1 MATTSSGSVT
11 TSTVNGTSR
20 ITGLSSGLDVDS
32 IVKGLM
38 DAEKVKLYKMEQQED
53 LLTWKQDAYRTTMG
67 TMNTFSSTYLDT
79 LTSGS
84 ITKQGTFLQYDAES
98 SDTAYVTAAASAN
111 AKVGSHTLA
120 VSQLATAGTLSS
132 GGAVTGTANPT
143 YGTTGTWAVTVNG
156 TNYTVN
162 LSSSITDLASLQS
175 AVDSAVGSNKLRL
188 GTTSSGN
195 LTVTATNSSVQSYTV
210 GIQSSLGIGATA
222 TTTPTYGSGSWSL
235 TVNGTAYT
243 VDLSSATDLA
253 TLQSAVDTT
262 CGSGK
267 LTIGTNSSGYLTV
280 TAGSG
285 VSSYVVGAQSSLGF
299 GATPATTGTTKG
311 VQGSTAPTYGFTS
324 GTTWTMYVDEKS
336 YSVDLSSVTD
346 TTTLQAAINK
356 AVGSGKVTVG
366 TTSGCLTLTPADS
379 GVQYISVATQNLL
392 GFTTSGVL
400 ANRITTSQT
409 LSTINS
415 SLNSSFS
422 FNSSDEISF
431 TINGES
437 FTFDK
442 DDTLSALMSTV
453 NKSDAGVTMSYD
465 SINDKILLTS
475 KTMGAGAT
483 LTASDNASGGTFIS
497 TLLNCDLAGKDSK
510 LTLDGQALTRNS
522 NTVTVDG
529 VTYTLNKVT
538 TSDITIGVTQNT
550 DATFDAITKFVNGY
564 NTLIDTIRGKL
575 TEKYSRDYQPL
586 TDAQKSSMSDSDITA
601 WEKKAKT
608 GLLQRDDM
616 LQSFLD
622 ELRSAFMA
630 SVPGVSQTL
639 KTIGITSSS
648 YSDYGKLTIDESTL
662 KTAIKSDP
670 EGIMNLFSQKSTSYS
685 TSSVRSLSG
694 TEQAVRY
701 KEEGYGMRFYD
712 IFQKYVGTS
721 RDSAGNKGLL
731 VEKAGLADDASASDN
746 SLSDQLDDMKER
758 ITNEEKRLS
767 LVQTRYYTEYTNMET
782 YLNKLTT
789 QMSVF
794 SNNSS
799 G

>member
-1 MATTSSGSVT
+1 MATTSSGAVT

-53 LLTWKQDAYRTTMG
+53 LLTWKQEAYRSTMG
-67 TMNTFSSTYLDT
+67 TMSTFSSTYLDT
-79 LTSGS
+79 LSSSS
-84 ITKQGTFLQYDAES
+84 ITKQGNFLQYEAES
-98 SDTAYVTAAASAN
+98 SDSAYITAEASAN

-120 VSQLATAGTLSS
+120 VSQLATASTRSS
-132 GGAVTGTANPT
+132 SAAVTK
-143 YGTTGTWAVTVNG
+143 
-156 TNYTVN
+156 
-162 LSSSITDLASLQS
+162 DL
-175 AVDSAVGSNKLRL
+175 
-188 GTTSSGN
+188 
-195 LTVTATNSSVQSYTV
+195 
-210 GIQSSLGIGATA
+210 
-222 TTTPTYGSGSWSL
+222 
-235 TVNGTAYT
+235 
-243 VDLSSATDLA
+243 
-253 TLQSAVDTT
+253 
-262 CGSGK
+262 
-267 LTIGTNSSGYLTV
+267 
-280 TAGSG
+280 
-285 VSSYVVGAQSSLGF
+285 
-299 GATPATTGTTKG
+299 TGTTNLLAG
-311 VQGSTAPTYGFTS
+311 VTLAS
-324 GTTWTMYVDEKS
+324 GTTWKITVDGTS
-336 YSVDLSSVTD
+336 YSVDLSGVKIKKYSD
-346 TTTLQAAINK
+346 YPTTCLDDLKAAIDK
-356 AVGSGKVTVG
+356 AVGSGKVKLSEDSSTG
-366 TTSGCLTLTPADS
+366 KLTIATIAGS
-379 GVQYISVATQNLL
+379 GVQAVTVAAQSTL
-392 GFTTSGVL
+392 GFAASQS
-400 ANRITTSQT
+400 NRLDTSQT
-409 LSTINS
+409 LSNINS
-415 SLNSSFS
+415 SLTSQFS
-422 FNSSDEISF
+422 FNGSQEISF

-442 DDTLSALMSTV
+442 DDTLSAVMSTV

-465 SINDKILLTS
+465 SMNDKIVLTS

-483 LTASDNASGGTFIS
+483 LTASDNSGGGSFIS
-497 TLLNCDLAGKDSK
+497 TLLNTDTAGKDAK

-529 VTYTLNKVT
+529 VTYTLNKKT
-538 TSDITIGVTQNT
+538 TSDITIGVTQNS
-550 DATFDAITKFVNGY
+550 DATFDVITKFVNGY

-586 TDAQKSSMSDSDITA
+586 TDAQKSSMSESDITA

-630 SVPGVSQTL
+630 SVPGVSLTL
-639 KTIGITSSS
+639 KSIGITSSS

-662 KTAIKSDP
+662 KSAIKTDP
-670 EGIMNLFSQKSTSYS
+670 EGVMNLFSQKSTSYS

-731 VEKAGLADDASASDN
+731 VEKAGLADDASSADN
-746 SLSDQLDDMKER
+746 SLSDQMEDMKER

>member
-1 MATTSSGSVT
+1 MATTSSGAVT

-111 AKVGSHTLA
+111 AKVASHTLA

-132 GGAVTGTANPT
+132 GGAAVATTAPT
-143 YGTTGTWAVTVNG
+143 Y
-156 TNYTVN
+156 
-162 LSSSITDLASLQS
+162 S
-175 AVDSAVGSNKLRL
+175 
-188 GTTSSGN
+188 
-195 LTVTATNSSVQSYTV
+195 
-210 GIQSSLGIGATA
+210 
-222 TTTPTYGSGSWSL
+222 GSGTWSL

-243 VDLSSATDLA
+243 VDLTGVTDLA
-253 TLQSAVDTT
+253 SLQSKVDTAV
-262 CGSGK
+262 GSNK

-280 TAGSG
+280 TSTNNSVA
-285 VSSYVVGAQSSLGF
+285 SYTVGTQSNLGF
-299 GATPATTGTTKG
+299 ASSSSVTSGTTKG

-336 YSVDLSSVTD
+336 YSIDLSSVTD
-346 TTTLQAAINK
+346 TTTLQAAIDK

-379 GVQYISVATQNLL
+379 GIQYISVATQNLL

-415 SLNSSFS
+415 SLRSSFS

-465 SINDKILLTS
+465 SINDKIVLTS

>member
-1 MATTSSGSVT
+1 MATTSSGAVT

-38 DAEKVKLYKMEQQED
+38 DAEKVKLSKMEQQED
-53 LLTWKQDAYRTTMG
+53 LLTWKQEAYRTTMG

-79 LTSGS
+79 LSSSS
-84 ITKQGTFLQYDAES
+84 ITKQGNFLRYEAES
-98 SDTAYVTAAASAN
+98 SDSAYITAEASAN

-120 VSQLATAGTLSS
+120 VSQLATAHTLSS
-132 GGAVTGTANPT
+132 GSAVSKGLTGTA
-143 YGTTGTWAVTVNG
+143 
-156 TNYTVN
+156 
-162 LSSSITDLASLQS
+162 LSSFPIAFS
-175 AVDSAVGSNKLRL
+175 
-188 GTTSSGN
+188 
-195 LTVTATNSSVQSYTV
+195 
-210 GIQSSLGIGATA
+210 
-222 TTTPTYGSGSWSL
+222 
-235 TVNGTAYT
+235 
-243 VDLSSATDLA
+243 
-253 TLQSAVDTT
+253 
-262 CGSGK
+262 
-267 LTIGTNSSGYLTV
+267 
-280 TAGSG
+280 
-285 VSSYVVGAQSSLGF
+285 
-299 GATPATTGTTKG
+299 
-311 VQGSTAPTYGFTS
+311 S
-324 GTTWTMYVDEKS
+324 GTTWEIKVDGKA
-336 YSVDLSSVTD
+336 YSVDLSSVTITD
-346 TTTLQAAINK
+346 PASDPDPLTYDATLGSLRDAIDK
-356 AVGSGKVTVG
+356 AVGAGKLNIDIASGA
-366 TTSGCLTLTPADS
+366 LTITADDS
-379 GVQYISVATQNLL
+379 GVQSITIAAQSTL
-392 GFTTSGVL
+392 GFAASQS
-400 ANRITTSQT
+400 NRLDTSQT
-409 LSTINS
+409 LSNINS
-415 SLNSSFS
+415 SLTSQFS
-422 FNSSDEISF
+422 FNGSQEISF

-442 DDTLSALMSTV
+442 DDTLSAVMSTV

-465 SINDKILLTS
+465 SMNDKIVLTS

-483 LTASDNASGGTFIS
+483 LTASDNSGGGSFIS
-497 TLLNCDLAGKDSK
+497 TLLNTDTAGKDAK

-529 VTYTLNKVT
+529 VTYTLNKKT
-538 TSDITIGVTQNT
+538 TSDITIGVTQNS
-550 DATFDAITKFVNGY
+550 DATFDVITKFVNGY

-586 TDAQKSSMSDSDITA
+586 TDAQKSSMSESDITA

-630 SVPGVSQTL
+630 SVPGVSLTL
-639 KTIGITSSS
+639 KSIGITSSS

-662 KTAIKSDP
+662 KSAIKTDP
-670 EGIMNLFSQKSTSYS
+670 EGVMNLFSQKSTSYS

-731 VEKAGLADDASASDN
+731 VEKAGLADDASSADN
-746 SLSDQLDDMKER
+746 SLSDQMEDMKER

>member
-11 TSTVNGTSR
+11 TSTVNGTTR

-53 LLTWKQDAYRTTMG
+53 LLTWRQEAYRNTMG
-67 TMNTFSSTYLDT
+67 TMNTFSSTYLDS
-79 LTSGS
+79 LSTSS
-84 ITKQGTFLQYDAES
+84 ITKQGNFLQYEAES
-98 SDTAYVTAAASAN
+98 SDTAYVTADASAN
-111 AKVGSHTLA
+111 AKVGTHTLA
-120 VSQLATAGTLSS
+120 VSQLATARTLS
-132 GGAVTGTANPT
+132 
-143 YGTTGTWAVTVNG
+143 NG
-156 TNYTVN
+156 
-162 LSSSITDLASLQS
+162 
-175 AVDSAVGSNKLRL
+175 
-188 GTTSSGN
+188 
-195 LTVTATNSSVQSYTV
+195 
-210 GIQSSLGIGATA
+210 SSL
-222 TTTPTYGSGSWSL
+222 S
-235 TVNGTAYT
+235 
-243 VDLSSATDLA
+243 
-253 TLQSAVDTT
+253 
-262 CGSGK
+262 
-267 LTIGTNSSGYLTV
+267 
-280 TAGSG
+280 
-285 VSSYVVGAQSSLGF
+285 
-299 GATPATTGTTKG
+299 KG
-311 VQGSTAPTYGFTS
+311 VQGSAAPTYSFTS
-324 GTTWTMYVDEKS
+324 GTTWKMYVDEKL

-346 TTTLQAAINK
+346 QTSLQTAIDN

-366 TTSGCLTLTPADS
+366 TNAGCLTLTAVDA
-379 GVQYISVATQNLL
+379 GVQYISVATQDLL
-392 GFTTSGVL
+392 GFTSSSVL

-409 LSTINS
+409 LSNINS
-415 SLNSSFS
+415 SLTSQIS

-431 TINGES
+431 TINGQS

-442 DDTLSALMSTV
+442 DDTLSAVMSTV
-453 NKSDAGVTMSYD
+453 NKSDAGVTMTYD
-465 SINDKILLTS
+465 SMKDKLVLTS

-483 LTASDNASGGTFIS
+483 LTASDNTDGGSFIS
-497 TLLNCDLAGKDSK
+497 TLLNTDTAGKDAK

-529 VTYTLNKVT
+529 VTYTLNKET
-538 TSDITIGVTQNT
+538 TSDITIGVTQNS
-550 DATFDAITKFVNGY
+550 DATLDVITKFVNGY

-575 TEKYSRDYQPL
+575 IEKYDRDYQPL
-586 TDAQKSSMSDSDITA
+586 TDAQKSSMSASDITA

-616 LQSFLD
+616 LQGFLD
-622 ELRSAFMA
+622 ELRGAFTA
-630 SVPGVSQTL
+630 SVPGVSLTL

-648 YSDYGKLTIDESTL
+648 YEDYGKLTIDEATL
-662 KTAIKSDP
+662 KEAIKTDP
-670 EGIMNLFSQKSTSYS
+670 EGVMDLFSQKSTSYS
-685 TSSVRSLSG
+685 TSSVRSLNG

-731 VEKAGLADDASASDN
+731 VEKAGLADDASSTDN
-746 SLSDQLDDMKER
+746 SLSDQLEDMKER

-794 SNNSS
+794 SNNS
-799 G
+799 GG

>member
-11 TSTVNGTSR
+11 TSTVNGTTR

-38 DAEKVKLYKMEQQED
+38 DAEKVKLNKMEQQED
-53 LLTWKQDAYRTTMG
+53 LLTWKQEAYRNTMG
-67 TMNTFSSTYLDT
+67 TMNTFSSTYLDS
-79 LTSGS
+79 LSASS
-84 ITKQGTFLQYDAES
+84 ITKQGNFLQYEAES
-98 SDTAYVTAAASAN
+98 SDTAYVTAEASAN

-120 VSQLATAGTLSS
+120 VSQLATAHTLSS
-132 GGAVTGTANPT
+132 G
-143 YGTTGTWAVTVNG
+143 
-156 TNYTVN
+156 
-162 LSSSITDLASLQS
+162 S
-175 AVDSAVGSNKLRL
+175 AVS
-188 GTTSSGN
+188 
-195 LTVTATNSSVQSYTV
+195 
-210 GIQSSLGIGATA
+210 
-222 TTTPTYGSGSWSL
+222 
-235 TVNGTAYT
+235 
-243 VDLSSATDLA
+243 
-253 TLQSAVDTT
+253 
-262 CGSGK
+262 
-267 LTIGTNSSGYLTV
+267 
-280 TAGSG
+280 
-285 VSSYVVGAQSSLGF
+285 
-299 GATPATTGTTKG
+299 KG
-311 VQGSTAPTYGFTS
+311 VQGGAAPTYGFTS
-324 GTTWTMYVDEKS
+324 GTTWKMYVDAKL

-346 TTTLQAAINK
+346 QTSLQTAVDK
-356 AVGSGKVTVG
+356 AVGSGKITVG
-366 TTSGCLTLTPADS
+366 TNAGCLTLTSADA
-379 GVQYISVATQNLL
+379 GVQYISVETQNLL

-422 FNSSDEISF
+422 FNASDEISF

-442 DDTLSALMSTV
+442 DDTLSAVMSTV

-465 SINDKILLTS
+465 SMNDKIVLTS

-483 LTASDNASGGTFIS
+483 LTASDNSGGGSFIS
-497 TLLNCDLAGKDSK
+497 TLLNTDTAGKDAK

-529 VTYTLNKVT
+529 VTYTLNKKT
-538 TSDITIGVTQNT
+538 TSDITIGVTQNS
-550 DATFDAITKFVNGY
+550 DATFDVITKFVNGY

-586 TDAQKSSMSDSDITA
+586 TDAQKSSMSESDITA

-622 ELRSAFMA
+622 ELRGAFMA

-639 KTIGITSSS
+639 KSIGITSSS

-662 KTAIKSDP
+662 KSAIKSDP
-670 EGIMNLFSQKSTSYS
+670 EGVMNLFSQKSTSYS

-731 VEKAGLADDASASDN
+731 VEKAGLADDASSADN
-746 SLSDQLDDMKER
+746 SLSDQMEDMKER